1 MELRQVQKKTT
12 WNDAANVINTNTQ
25 TIAQKIAAMEA
36 GRGTIKGYFASLDA
50 LQSAYPVAGIGD
62 TAYIGASYPYAVYK
76 YTESGW
82 VDTGATG
89 GESIDAYTK
98 TESDDK
104 FLSKSGGTINGHLT
118 VQGDILTDT
127 DEHDI
132 GESSRPFNIIYATEV
147 YEGSKSLSQKYATRE
162 MLSLYATKEEASDF
176 INVGVK
182 NSLQEAINAIPYRVG
197 LQVVTFTNKSTLKR
211 KKVSMWFYGLT
222 SNAQVAVSING
233 EHSSTITVVG
243 GDDVTRN
250 RSIYDAIIADAT
262 IGGYIQS
269 HSFSESYKTMIFTLT
284 ESAGDAQVNWIGDVG
299 ISCQMKTPQQYSPVK
314 NESYQLKYNT
324 TEESIFLDTANWES
338 YTASQDSDTWGTF
351 D

>member
-1 MELRQVQKKTT
+1 M
-12 WNDAANVINTNTQ
+12 DAVKHKYGIKADLPPSPRDKNT
-25 TIAQKIAAMEA
+25 
-36 GRGTIKGYFASLDA
+36 L
-50 LQSAYPVAGIGD
+50 
-62 TAYIGASYPYAVYK
+62 YIC
-76 YTESGW
+76 T
-82 VDTGATG
+82 DTG
-89 GESIDAYTK
+89 EIYK
-98 TESDDK
+98 
-104 FLSKSGGTINGHLT
+104 
-118 VQGDILTDT
+118 GDILISNRSD
-127 DEHDI
+127 
-132 GESSRPFNIIYATEV
+132 SVEV
-147 YEGSKSLSQKYATRE
+147 LKQTF
-162 MLSLYATKEEASDF
+162 ATKEEASDF

-222 SNAQVAVSING
+222 SRAQVAVSING
-233 EHSSTITVVG
+233 EQSSTITVVG

-250 RSIYDAIIADAT
+250 RSIYDAIITDVT

-269 HSFSESYKTMIFTLT
+269 YSFSESYKTMIFTLT
-284 ESAGDAQVNWIGDVG
+284 ESAGDAHVNWIGDVG

-338 YTASQDSDTWGTF
+338 YTDSQDSDTWGTF